1 MKKSLLALAVLGAV
15 AGQAA
20 AQQSAVTL
28 YGVLDLSLRHT
39 DNGVSTLK
47 SVSPNGLS
55 SSRWGLRGSE
65 AISKD
70 LSAEFTLESGINGD
84 TGNSGSGASL
94 FNRRATVSLVSKSMG
109 ELRLGR
115 DKTPVYVLLE
125 TFDPFG
131 AGGAVMGSVQN
142 FGANL
147 AGQDTFQRAD
157 NSTQYFLPGNMGGFY
172 GSVGVSLGEGV
183 SGKKLMGTRLGY
195 KAGPVNVGF
204 AHSRTTVTKVSNKDQ
219 VKETALGVSYNFGP
233 ATVHGLYNDR
243 KSPALV
249 SVNASGENTQKTMMV
264 GLAAGVGKDGSA
276 RLSYTSLSNNSVAVD
291 NAKQIALGYT
301 HNLSKRTAVYTDFVN
316 ISNDIAARYK
326 VNGEGMAAV
335 VGKSYRGIDV
345 GVRHNF

>member
-1 MKKSLLALAVLGAV
+1 MKKSLLALAVFGAF
-15 AGQAA
+15 AGHAA

-28 YGVLDLSLRHT
+28 YGTLDLGMRHT

-47 SVSPNGLS
+47 SVSGNGLS

-65 AISKD
+65 AISSD

-84 TGNSGSGASL
+84 TGTAGSGSVL

-115 DKTPVYVLLE
+115 DKAPVYTVLE
-125 TFDPFG
+125 AFDPFG
-131 AGGAVMGSVQN
+131 AGGGVMGSVQN

-157 NSTQYFLPGNMGGFY
+157 NGVQYFLPSSFGGLYGN
-172 GSVGVSLGEGV
+172 VGVALGEGV
-183 SGKKLMGTRLGY
+183 SGKKLMGGRLGY
-195 KAGPVNVGF
+195 KAGPVNVAFG
-204 AHSRTTVTKVSNKDQ
+204 HSRTTVARVSNKDL
-219 VKETALGVSYNFGP
+219 VKETVLGASYNFGP
-233 ATVHGLYNDR
+233 AMLHAVYNDR
-243 KSPALV
+243 KSPTVV
-249 SVNASGENTQKTMMV
+249 SVNASGENAQKTLMM
-264 GLAAGVGKDGSA
+264 GLSAGVGKDGSA
-276 RLSYTSLSNNSVAVD
+276 RLSYTSLSNNSAAVD

-301 HNLSKRTAVYTDFVN
+301 HSLSKRTAVYTDFVN
-316 ISNDIAARYK
+316 ISNDISARYK

-335 VGKSYRGIDV
+335 AGKSYRGIDV